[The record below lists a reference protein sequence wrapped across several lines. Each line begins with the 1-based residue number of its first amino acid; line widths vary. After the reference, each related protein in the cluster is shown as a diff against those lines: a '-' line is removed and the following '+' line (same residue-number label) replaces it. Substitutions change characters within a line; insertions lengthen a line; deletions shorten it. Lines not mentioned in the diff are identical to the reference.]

1 MKHIDLT
8 RSWKHWLVA
17 ACMAASIL
25 PTVAQKKDTLV
36 VDGNDWLSPSMVE
49 RRAFLVGAA
58 NMIIAEAA
66 YAKRR
71 DAAPPPVGERISQAA
86 ERLKIGDIE
95 ARVTRWYEANPGKLA
110 MPVMGVVWQDIAK
123 QRP

>member
-1 MKHIDLT
+1 MKN
-8 RSWKHWLVA
+8 SWKHWLVVVSMSA
-17 ACMAASIL
+17 ATLSAM
-25 PTVAQKKDTLV
+25 AQKTSSLV
-36 VDGNDWLSPSMVE
+36 VDGNDWLSATLNE

-71 DAAPPPVGERISQAA
+71 SVQPPPVGERITKAA
-86 ERLKIGDIE
+86 DSMKIGDIE

-110 MPVMGVVWQDIAK
+110 TPVMGVVWQDIAK
-123 QRP
+123 QKL